1 MFAANPFTLNSTI
14 PAIQA
19 GVAARATSIKT
30 TTTIKG

>member
-1 MFAANPFTLNSTI
+1 MNAAYPFTLNTTK